1 MEIEDLAKLLTGC
14 NINVKGDLVME
25 KHVEH
30 EVANVEAGGIGIQ
43 IIGDK
48 KPKDSDGKEEEGSE
62 EEGSTGENPE
72 EENPEEE
79 NPEGEP
85 PLKRGIKN
93 KFLFPQ
99 NGNESVKNGRL
110 TQCEK
115 RRFLHYL
122 SKHSLDGRMLV
133 STRDDAINKA
143 VVCFVRIWKEQ
154 ELTASKPSGRS
165 IFRFLTQDCGLKTE
179 ITIESYANKMNEWL
193 KEKQQDVLS
202 MAEVKRC
209 FAGI

>member
-48 KPKDSDGKEEEGSE
+48 KPKDSDGKEEKGSE

-79 NPEGEP
+79 P
-85 PLKRGIKN
+85 PQKRGIKN

-193 KEKQQDVLS
+193 KEKQQDVLT
-202 MAEVKRC
+202 MEEVKRC

>member
-1 MEIEDLAKLLTGC
+1 MSQITNNYAPGSCVFQAGSSQNGDVHIENCTIYQGKTEQKMEGKNQKPGCKED
-14 NINVKGDLVME
+14 D
-25 KHVEH
+25 
-30 EVANVEAGGIGIQ
+30 
-43 IIGDK
+43 
-48 KPKDSDGKEEEGSE
+48 SE
-62 EEGSTGENPE
+62 EDAK
-72 EENPEEE
+72 EENPEE
-79 NPEGEP
+79 EP

-99 NGNESVKNGRL
+99 NGNELVKNGRL

-143 VVCFVRIWKEQ
+143 VVCFVRIWKDQ
-154 ELTASKPSGRS
+154 ELTASKPSDRA

-193 KEKQQDVLS
+193 KGKQQDVLT
-202 MAEVKRC
+202 MEEVKRC

>member
-1 MEIEDLAKLLTGC
+1 MSQITNNYAPGSCVFQAGSSQNGDVHIENCTIYQGKTEQKMEGKNQKPGC
-14 NINVKGDLVME
+14 
-25 KHVEH
+25 
-30 EVANVEAGGIGIQ
+30 
-43 IIGDK
+43 
-48 KPKDSDGKEEEGSE
+48 KEEEGSE
-62 EEGSTGENPE
+62 EDDSK
-72 EENPEEE
+72 EENPEE
-79 NPEGEP
+79 EP

-110 TQCEK
+110 TQYEK

-154 ELTASKPSGRS
+154 ELTASKPSGRA

-193 KEKQQDVLS
+193 KGKQQDVLT

>member
-72 EENPEEE
+72 E
-79 NPEGEP
+79 EP

-154 ELTASKPSGRS
+154 ELTASKPSGRA
-165 IFRFLTQDCGLKTE
+165 IFRFLTQDCGLKNE

-193 KEKQQDVLS
+193 KEKQQDVLT

>member
-1 MEIEDLAKLLTGC
+1 MSQITNNYAPGSCVFQAGSSQNGDVHIENCTIYQGKTEQKMEGK
-14 NINVKGDLVME
+14 N
-25 KHVEH
+25 
-30 EVANVEAGGIGIQ
+30 Q
-43 IIGDK
+43 
-48 KPKDSDGKEEEGSE
+48 KPGYKEEDSE
-62 EEGSTGENPE
+62 EDDSK
-72 EENPEEE
+72 EENPEE
-79 NPEGEP
+79 EP

-143 VVCFVRIWKEQ
+143 VVCFVRIWKDQ
-154 ELTASKPSGRS
+154 ELTASKPSGRA

-193 KEKQQDVLS
+193 KGKQQDVLT
-202 MAEVKRC
+202 MEEVKRC

>member
-1 MEIEDLAKLLTGC
+1 MSQITNNYAPGSCVFQAGSSQNGDVHIENCTIYQGKTEQKMEGKNQKPGC
-14 NINVKGDLVME
+14 
-25 KHVEH
+25 
-30 EVANVEAGGIGIQ
+30 
-43 IIGDK
+43 
-48 KPKDSDGKEEEGSE
+48 KEEDSE
-62 EEGSTGENPE
+62 EDAK
-72 EENPEEE
+72 EENPEE
-79 NPEGEP
+79 EP

-143 VVCFVRIWKEQ
+143 VVCFVRIWKDQ
-154 ELTASKPSGRS
+154 ELTASKPSGRA

-193 KEKQQDVLS
+193 KGKQQDVLT
-202 MAEVKRC
+202 MEEVKRC

>member
-1 MEIEDLAKLLTGC
+1 MSQITNNYAPGSCVFQAGSSQNGDVHIENCTIYQGKTEQKMEGK
-14 NINVKGDLVME
+14 N
-25 KHVEH
+25 
-30 EVANVEAGGIGIQ
+30 Q
-43 IIGDK
+43 
-48 KPKDSDGKEEEGSE
+48 KPECKEEDSE
-62 EEGSTGENPE
+62 EDAK
-72 EENPEEE
+72 EENPEE
-79 NPEGEP
+79 EP

-99 NGNESVKNGRL
+99 NGNESVKNGHL

-154 ELTASKPSGRS
+154 ELTASKPSGRA

-193 KEKQQDVLS
+193 KGKLQDVLT
-202 MAEVKRC
+202 MEEVKRC

>member
-43 IIGDK
+43 IVGDK

-62 EEGSTGENPE
+62 KEGST
-72 EENPEEE
+72 EENPEE
-79 NPEGEP
+79 EP

-165 IFRFLTQDCGLKTE
+165 IFRFLTQDCGLKTQ

-193 KEKQQDVLS
+193 KEKQQDVLT
-202 MAEVKRC
+202 MEEVKRC

>member
-1 MEIEDLAKLLTGC
+1 MSQITNNYAPGSCVFQAGSSQNGDVHIENCTIYQGKTEQKMEGKNQKPGC
-14 NINVKGDLVME
+14 
-25 KHVEH
+25 
-30 EVANVEAGGIGIQ
+30 
-43 IIGDK
+43 
-48 KPKDSDGKEEEGSE
+48 KEEDSE
-62 EEGSTGENPE
+62 EDDSK
-72 EENPEEE
+72 EENPEE
-79 NPEGEP
+79 EP

-143 VVCFVRIWKEQ
+143 VVCFVRIWKDQ
-154 ELTASKPSGRS
+154 ELTASKPSGRA
-165 IFRFLTQDCGLKTE
+165 IFRFLTQDCGLKTQ

-193 KEKQQDVLS
+193 KGKQQDVLT
-202 MAEVKRC
+202 MEEVKRC

>member
-1 MEIEDLAKLLTGC
+1 MSQITNNYAPGSCVFQAGSSQNGDVHIENCTIYQGKTEQKMEGKNQKPGC
-14 NINVKGDLVME
+14 
-25 KHVEH
+25 
-30 EVANVEAGGIGIQ
+30 
-43 IIGDK
+43 
-48 KPKDSDGKEEEGSE
+48 KEEDSE
-62 EEGSTGENPE
+62 EDDSK
-72 EENPEEE
+72 EENPEE
-79 NPEGEP
+79 EP

-143 VVCFVRIWKEQ
+143 VVCFVRIWKDQ
-154 ELTASKPSGRS
+154 ELTASKPSGRA

-193 KEKQQDVLS
+193 KGKLQDVLT
-202 MAEVKRC
+202 MEEVKRC

>member
-43 IIGDK
+43 IVGDK
-48 KPKDSDGKEEEGSE
+48 KPKDSDGKEEKGSE
-62 EEGSTGENPE
+62 KEGSTEENPE
-72 EENPEEE
+72 EENPEE
-79 NPEGEP
+79 EP

-193 KEKQQDVLS
+193 KGKQQDVLT
-202 MAEVKRC
+202 MEEVKRC

>member
-1 MEIEDLAKLLTGC
+1 MSQITNNYAPGSCVFQAGSSQNGDVHIENCTIYQGKTEQKMEGKNQKPGC
-14 NINVKGDLVME
+14 
-25 KHVEH
+25 
-30 EVANVEAGGIGIQ
+30 
-43 IIGDK
+43 
-48 KPKDSDGKEEEGSE
+48 KEEDSE
-62 EEGSTGENPE
+62 EDAK
-72 EENPEEE
+72 EENPEE
-79 NPEGEP
+79 EP

-99 NGNESVKNGRL
+99 NGNESVKNGCL

-143 VVCFVRIWKEQ
+143 VVCFVRIWKDQ
-154 ELTASKPSGRS
+154 ELTASKPSGRA
-165 IFRFLTQDCGLKTE
+165 IFRFLTQDCGLKTQ

-193 KEKQQDVLS
+193 KEKQQDVLT
-202 MAEVKRC
+202 MEEVKRC

>member
-72 EENPEEE
+72 EE
-79 NPEGEP
+79 P
-85 PLKRGIKN
+85 PQKRGIKN

-154 ELTASKPSGRS
+154 ELTASKPSGRA

-193 KEKQQDVLS
+193 KGKQQDVLT

>member
-43 IIGDK
+43 IVGDK
-48 KPKDSDGKEEEGSE
+48 KPKDSDGKEEKGSE
-62 EEGSTGENPE
+62 KEGST

-79 NPEGEP
+79 P
-85 PLKRGIKN
+85 PQKRGIKN

-154 ELTASKPSGRS
+154 KLTASKPSGRA

-193 KEKQQDVLS
+193 KGKQQDVLT

>member
-48 KPKDSDGKEEEGSE
+48 KPKDSDGKEEKGSE

-72 EENPEEE
+72 EENPEE
-79 NPEGEP
+79 EP

-165 IFRFLTQDCGLKTE
+165 IFRFLTQDCGLKTQ

-193 KEKQQDVLS
+193 KEKQQDVLT

>member
-1 MEIEDLAKLLTGC
+1 MSQITNNYAPGSCVFQAGSSQNGDVHIENCTIYQGKTEQKMEGKNQKPGC
-14 NINVKGDLVME
+14 
-25 KHVEH
+25 
-30 EVANVEAGGIGIQ
+30 
-43 IIGDK
+43 
-48 KPKDSDGKEEEGSE
+48 KEEEDDSK
-62 EEGSTGENPE
+62 
-72 EENPEEE
+72 EENPDE
-79 NPEGEP
+79 EP

-154 ELTASKPSGRS
+154 ELTASKPSGRA

-193 KEKQQDVLS
+193 KEKQQDVLT
-202 MAEVKRC
+202 MEEVKRC

>member
-43 IIGDK
+43 IVGNK
-48 KPKDSDGKEEEGSE
+48 KPKDSDGKEEKGSE
-62 EEGSTGENPE
+62 KEGSTEENPE
-72 EENPEEE
+72 EENPEE
-79 NPEGEP
+79 EP

-143 VVCFVRIWKEQ
+143 VVCFVRIWKDQ

-193 KEKQQDVLS
+193 KGKQQDVLT
-202 MAEVKRC
+202 MEEVKRC

>member
-43 IIGDK
+43 VIGDK

-62 EEGSTGENPE
+62 EEGST

-79 NPEGEP
+79 P
-85 PLKRGIKN
+85 PQKRGIKN

-143 VVCFVRIWKEQ
+143 VVCFVRIWKDQ
-154 ELTASKPSGRS
+154 KLTASKPSGRA

-193 KEKQQDVLS
+193 KGKQQDVLT

>member
-48 KPKDSDGKEEEGSE
+48 KPKDSDGKEEKGSE

-72 EENPEEE
+72 EENPEE
-79 NPEGEP
+79 EP

-154 ELTASKPSGRS
+154 ELTASKPSGRA

-193 KEKQQDVLS
+193 KEKQQDVLT
-202 MAEVKRC
+202 MTEVKRC

>member
-43 IIGDK
+43 VIGDK

-72 EENPEEE
+72 EE
-79 NPEGEP
+79 P
-85 PLKRGIKN
+85 PQKRGIKN

-154 ELTASKPSGRS
+154 ELTASKPSGRA
-165 IFRFLTQDCGLKTE
+165 IFRFLTQDCGLKTQ

-193 KEKQQDVLS
+193 KEKQQDVLT

>member
-1 MEIEDLAKLLTGC
+1 MSQITNNYAPGSCVFQAGSSQNGDVHIENCTIYQGKTEQKMEGKNQKPGC
-14 NINVKGDLVME
+14 
-25 KHVEH
+25 
-30 EVANVEAGGIGIQ
+30 
-43 IIGDK
+43 
-48 KPKDSDGKEEEGSE
+48 KEEEGSE
-62 EEGSTGENPE
+62 EDDSK
-72 EENPEEE
+72 EENPEE
-79 NPEGEP
+79 EP

-143 VVCFVRIWKEQ
+143 VVCFVRIWKDQ
-154 ELTASKPSGRS
+154 ELTASKPSGRA

-193 KEKQQDVLS
+193 KGKQQDVLT
-202 MAEVKRC
+202 MEEVKRC

>member
-30 EVANVEAGGIGIQ
+30 EVANVGAGGIGIQ

-48 KPKDSDGKEEEGSE
+48 KPKDSDGKEEKGSE
-62 EEGSTGENPE
+62 KEGSTGENPE
-72 EENPEEE
+72 
-79 NPEGEP
+79 GEP
-85 PLKRGIKN
+85 PQKRGIKN

-154 ELTASKPSGRS
+154 ELTASKPSGRA

-193 KEKQQDVLS
+193 KGKQQDVLT

>member
-1 MEIEDLAKLLTGC
+1 MNQITNNYAPGSCVFQAGSSQNGDVHIENCTIYQGKTEQKMEGKNQKPGC
-14 NINVKGDLVME
+14 
-25 KHVEH
+25 
-30 EVANVEAGGIGIQ
+30 
-43 IIGDK
+43 
-48 KPKDSDGKEEEGSE
+48 KEEDSE
-62 EEGSTGENPE
+62 EDDSK
-72 EENPEEE
+72 EENPEE
-79 NPEGEP
+79 EP

-122 SKHSLDGRMLV
+122 SKHSLDDRMLV

-143 VVCFVRIWKEQ
+143 VVCFVRIWKDQ
-154 ELTASKPSGRS
+154 ELTASKPSGRA

-193 KEKQQDVLS
+193 KGKQQDVLT
-202 MAEVKRC
+202 MEEVKRC

>member
-1 MEIEDLAKLLTGC
+1 MSQITNNYAPGSCVFQAGSSQNGDVHIENCTIYQGKTEQKMEGKNQKPGC
-14 NINVKGDLVME
+14 
-25 KHVEH
+25 
-30 EVANVEAGGIGIQ
+30 
-43 IIGDK
+43 
-48 KPKDSDGKEEEGSE
+48 KEEDSE
-62 EEGSTGENPE
+62 EDDSK

-79 NPEGEP
+79 NP
-85 PLKRGIKN
+85 LKRGIKH

-143 VVCFVRIWKEQ
+143 VVCFVRIWKDQ
-154 ELTASKPSGRS
+154 ELTASKPSGRA

-193 KEKQQDVLS
+193 KGKQQDVLT
-202 MAEVKRC
+202 MEEVKRC

>member
-43 IIGDK
+43 VIGDK

-72 EENPEEE
+72 EE
-79 NPEGEP
+79 P
-85 PLKRGIKN
+85 PQKRGIKN

-154 ELTASKPSGRS
+154 ELTASKPSGRA

-193 KEKQQDVLS
+193 KGKQQDVLT

>member
-72 EENPEEE
+72 EE
-79 NPEGEP
+79 P
-85 PLKRGIKN
+85 PQKRGIKN

-143 VVCFVRIWKEQ
+143 VVCFVRIWKDQ
-154 ELTASKPSGRS
+154 ELTASKPSGRA

-193 KEKQQDVLS
+193 KGKQQDVLT

>member
-72 EENPEEE
+72 EE
-79 NPEGEP
+79 P

-143 VVCFVRIWKEQ
+143 VVCFVRIWKDQ
-154 ELTASKPSGRS
+154 ELTASKPSGRA

-193 KEKQQDVLS
+193 KEKQQDVLT
-202 MAEVKRC
+202 MEEVKRC

>member
-72 EENPEEE
+72 E
-79 NPEGEP
+79 EP

-154 ELTASKPSGRS
+154 ELTASKPSGRA

-193 KEKQQDVLS
+193 KEKQQDVLT
-202 MAEVKRC
+202 MEEVKRC

>member
-1 MEIEDLAKLLTGC
+1 MSQITNNYAPGSCVFQAGSSQNGDVHIENCTIYQGKTEQKMEGKNQKPGC
-14 NINVKGDLVME
+14 
-25 KHVEH
+25 
-30 EVANVEAGGIGIQ
+30 
-43 IIGDK
+43 
-48 KPKDSDGKEEEGSE
+48 KEEEGSE
-62 EEGSTGENPE
+62 EDDSK
-72 EENPEEE
+72 EE

-154 ELTASKPSGRS
+154 ELTASKPSGRA

-193 KEKQQDVLS
+193 KGKQQDVLT

>member
-72 EENPEEE
+72 EE
-79 NPEGEP
+79 P
-85 PLKRGIKN
+85 PQKRGIKN

-154 ELTASKPSGRS
+154 KLTASKPSGRA

-193 KEKQQDVLS
+193 KGKQQDVLT
-202 MAEVKRC
+202 MEEVKRC

>member
-1 MEIEDLAKLLTGC
+1 MSQITNNYAPGSCVFQAGSSQNGDVHIENCTIYQGKTEQKMEGKNQKPGC
-14 NINVKGDLVME
+14 
-25 KHVEH
+25 
-30 EVANVEAGGIGIQ
+30 
-43 IIGDK
+43 
-48 KPKDSDGKEEEGSE
+48 KEEDSE
-62 EEGSTGENPE
+62 EDAE
-72 EENPEEE
+72 EENPEE
-79 NPEGEP
+79 EP

-143 VVCFVRIWKEQ
+143 VVCFVRIWKDQ
-154 ELTASKPSGRS
+154 ELTASKPSGRA

-193 KEKQQDVLS
+193 KGKQQDVLT
-202 MAEVKRC
+202 MEEVKRC

>member
-1 MEIEDLAKLLTGC
+1 MSQITNNYAPGSCVFQAGSSQNGDVHIENCTIYQGKTEQKMEGKNQKPGC
-14 NINVKGDLVME
+14 
-25 KHVEH
+25 
-30 EVANVEAGGIGIQ
+30 
-43 IIGDK
+43 
-48 KPKDSDGKEEEGSE
+48 KEEEGSE
-62 EEGSTGENPE
+62 EDDSK
-72 EENPEEE
+72 EE

-154 ELTASKPSGRS
+154 KLTASKPSGRA

-193 KEKQQDVLS
+193 KGKQQDVLT

>member
-43 IIGDK
+43 IVGDK
-48 KPKDSDGKEEEGSE
+48 KPKDSDGKEEKGSE
-62 EEGSTGENPE
+62 KEGST
-72 EENPEEE
+72 EENPEE
-79 NPEGEP
+79 EP

-143 VVCFVRIWKEQ
+143 VVCFVRIWKDQ
-154 ELTASKPSGRS
+154 ELTASKPSGRA
-165 IFRFLTQDCGLKTE
+165 IFRFLTQDCGLKTQ

-193 KEKQQDVLS
+193 KGKQQDVLT
-202 MAEVKRC
+202 MEEVKRC

>member
-1 MEIEDLAKLLTGC
+1 MNQITNNYAPGSCVFQAGSSQNGDVHIENCTIYQGKTEQKMEGKNQKPGC
-14 NINVKGDLVME
+14 
-25 KHVEH
+25 
-30 EVANVEAGGIGIQ
+30 
-43 IIGDK
+43 
-48 KPKDSDGKEEEGSE
+48 KEEDSE
-62 EEGSTGENPE
+62 EDDSK
-72 EENPEEE
+72 EENPEE
-79 NPEGEP
+79 EP

-143 VVCFVRIWKEQ
+143 VVCFVRIWKDQ
-154 ELTASKPSGRS
+154 ELTASKPSGRA

-193 KEKQQDVLS
+193 KGKQQDVLT
-202 MAEVKRC
+202 MEEVKRC

>member
-1 MEIEDLAKLLTGC
+1 MSQITNNYAPGSCVFQAGSSQNGDVHIENCTIYQGKTEQKMEGKNQKPGC
-14 NINVKGDLVME
+14 
-25 KHVEH
+25 
-30 EVANVEAGGIGIQ
+30 
-43 IIGDK
+43 
-48 KPKDSDGKEEEGSE
+48 KEEDSE
-62 EEGSTGENPE
+62 EDAK

-79 NPEGEP
+79 N

-99 NGNESVKNGRL
+99 NGNESVKNGHL

-133 STRDDAINKA
+133 STRDDTINKA
-143 VVCFVRIWKEQ
+143 VVCFVRIWKDQ
-154 ELTASKPSGRS
+154 ELTASKPSGRA

-193 KEKQQDVLS
+193 KEKQQDVLT
-202 MAEVKRC
+202 MEEVKRC

>member
-1 MEIEDLAKLLTGC
+1 MSQITNNYAPGSCVFQAGSSQNGDVHIENCTIYQGKTEQKMEGKNQKPGC
-14 NINVKGDLVME
+14 
-25 KHVEH
+25 
-30 EVANVEAGGIGIQ
+30 
-43 IIGDK
+43 
-48 KPKDSDGKEEEGSE
+48 KEEEGSE
-62 EEGSTGENPE
+62 EDDSK
-72 EENPEEE
+72 EENPEE
-79 NPEGEP
+79 EP

-143 VVCFVRIWKEQ
+143 VVCFVRIWKDQ
-154 ELTASKPSGRS
+154 ELTASKPSGRA

-193 KEKQQDVLS
+193 KEKQQDVLT
-202 MAEVKRC
+202 MEEVKRC

>member
-1 MEIEDLAKLLTGC
+1 MSQITNNYAPGSCVFQAGSSQNGDVHIENCTIYQGKTEQKMEGKNQKPGC
-14 NINVKGDLVME
+14 K
-25 KHVEH
+25 
-30 EVANVEAGGIGIQ
+30 
-43 IIGDK
+43 
-48 KPKDSDGKEEEGSE
+48 
-62 EEGSTGENPE
+62 EEGSTEDDSK
-72 EENPEEE
+72 EENPEE
-79 NPEGEP
+79 EP

-143 VVCFVRIWKEQ
+143 VVCFVRIWKDQ
-154 ELTASKPSGRS
+154 ELTASKPSGRA

-193 KEKQQDVLS
+193 KEKQQDVLT
-202 MAEVKRC
+202 MEEVKRC

>member
-48 KPKDSDGKEEEGSE
+48 KPKDSDGKEEKGSE
-62 EEGSTGENPE
+62 KEGST

-79 NPEGEP
+79 P
-85 PLKRGIKN
+85 PQKRGIKN

-154 ELTASKPSGRS
+154 ELTASKPSGRA

-193 KEKQQDVLS
+193 KEKQQDVLT